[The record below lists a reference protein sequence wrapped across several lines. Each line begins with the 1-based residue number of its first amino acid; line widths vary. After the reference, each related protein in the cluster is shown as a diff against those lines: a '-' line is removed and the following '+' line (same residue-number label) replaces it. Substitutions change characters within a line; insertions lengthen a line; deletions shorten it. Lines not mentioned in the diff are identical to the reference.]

1 MPPLPVLLIMVPSRN
16 VMRLKG
22 TQMKTILANSSALLL
37 ALQVSANPALADT
50 VKLDA
55 LIEQKYSELE
65 RVYRDIHSNPEL
77 GFHETR
83 TAKLL
88 ATELHKLGFEVTAGL
103 GVESALVGVFRN
115 GDGPTIML
123 RTELDALPME
133 EKTGLDYA
141 SRVQVPATQ
150 WPGNTDAAKVFV
162 AHSCGHDIHMA
173 SWLGAAQ
180 LLVDMKDHWRGT
192 LLLVGEPAEEIGG
205 GATAMLKA
213 GLFEKFPKPDFGFA
227 VHVNGEPAGKI
238 TVKDGAFSGNSDT
251 FDLTFKGRGAHGSA
265 PHLSIDPIV
274 LGARFVTDIQAVVSR
289 EKDPREPGVITIG
302 SFQAGTAGNIIPDQA
317 KLKLT
322 MRSTTPETRKLLL
335 EAMHR
340 VAGTT
345 AQSAKAPEPEL
356 LRIGGGAVAGTNSS
370 QLIGDIKPALDRSF
384 ADIVYVPAA
393 VQPTL
398 GVETYPEFIEAG
410 VPSIF
415 YWIGGSSPEQIEE
428 ALHEN
433 RPVASNHSPF
443 FAPAPET
450 SIKTGAKIL
459 AISVLQKAAV
469 D

>member
-1 MPPLPVLLIMVPSRN
+1 MEGN
-16 VMRLKG
+16 
-22 TQMKTILANSSALLL
+22 QMKTLLANTTALMLVLQLSAGT
-37 ALQVSANPALADT
+37 AYAASAR
-50 VKLDA
+50 LDR
-55 LIEQKYSELE
+55 LIDQKYPELE
-65 RVYRDIHSNPEL
+65 KVYKELHANPEL

-83 TAKLL
+83 TAKRL
-88 ATELHKLGFEVTAGL
+88 AAELETLGFDVTVGF
-103 GVESALVGVFRN
+103 GVGTGLVGVFRN

-150 WPGNTDAAKVFV
+150 WPGNADETAKVFV

-180 LLVDMKDHWRGT
+180 LLVEMKDDWHGT

-205 GATAMLKA
+205 GATAMLRA

-227 VHVNGEPAGKI
+227 MHVNGDPAGKI

-251 FDLTFKGRGAHGSA
+251 FDLTFMGRGAHGSA

-289 EKDPREPGVITIG
+289 EKDPREPGVITVG

-335 EAMHR
+335 ESMQR
-340 VAGTT
+340 VAKTT
-345 AQSAKAPEPEL
+345 AQSAMAPEPEL

-370 QLIGDIKPALDRSF
+370 ELIGDVRPALDASF
-384 ADIVYVPAA
+384 DGVVYVPTE

-415 YWIGGSSPEQIEE
+415 YWVGGTSPEQVEK
-428 ALHEN
+428 ASQEN
-433 RPVASNHSPF
+433 RPVPSNHSPF
-443 FAPAPET
+443 FAPAPEV
-450 SIKTGAKIL
+450 SIKTGAKVL
-459 AISVLQKAAV
+459 AISVLEKAGAASWSSTV
-469 D
+469 R

>member
-1 MPPLPVLLIMVPSRN
+1 
-16 VMRLKG
+16 
-22 TQMKTILANSSALLL
+22 MKMILANATALLL
-37 ALQVSANPALADT
+37 ALQFSAGPAFADT
-50 VKLDA
+50 ARLDA
-55 LIEQKYSELE
+55 LIAQKYPELE
-65 RVYRDIHSNPEL
+65 RIYKDVHANPEL

-88 ATELHKLGFEVTAGL
+88 AGELEKLGFEVTVGF
-103 GVESALVGVFRN
+103 GVESGLVGVFKN
-115 GDGPTIML
+115 GDGPTIMF

-150 WPGNTDAAKVFV
+150 WPGNTDGSAKVFV

-180 LLVDMKDHWRGT
+180 LLVEMKDSWRGT

-227 VHVNGEPAGKI
+227 IHVNGEPAGKI

-265 PHLSIDPIV
+265 PHLSIDPVV
-274 LGARFVTDIQAVVSR
+274 LGARFVNDIQAVVSR

-335 EAMHR
+335 EAMRR
-340 VAGTT
+340 VADTT

-370 QLIGDIKPALDRSF
+370 RLIGDIKPVLDGAF
-384 ADIVYVPAA
+384 EDIVYVPAA

-398 GVETYPEFIEAG
+398 GVETYPEFIESG

-415 YWIGGSSPEQIEE
+415 YWVGGNSPEQIEK
-428 ALHEN
+428 AKQEN
-433 RPVASNHSPF
+433 KPVPSNHSPF
-443 FAPAPET
+443 FAPAPEV
-450 SIKTGAKIL
+450 SIKTGAKVL
-459 AISVLQKAAV
+459 AVSVLEKARV

>member
-1 MPPLPVLLIMVPSRN
+1 
-16 VMRLKG
+16 
-22 TQMKTILANSSALLL
+22 MKTLLANTTALMLVLQLSAGT
-37 ALQVSANPALADT
+37 AYAASAR
-50 VKLDA
+50 LDR
-55 LIEQKYSELE
+55 LIDQKYPELE
-65 RVYRDIHSNPEL
+65 KVYKELHANPEL

-83 TAKLL
+83 TAKRL
-88 ATELHKLGFEVTAGL
+88 AAELETLGFDVTVGF
-103 GVESALVGVFRN
+103 GVGTGLVGVFRN

-150 WPGNTDAAKVFV
+150 WPGNADETAKVFV

-180 LLVDMKDHWRGT
+180 LLVEMKDDWHGT

-205 GATAMLKA
+205 GATAMLRA

-227 VHVNGEPAGKI
+227 MHVNGDPAGKI

-251 FDLTFKGRGAHGSA
+251 FDLTFMGRGAHGSA

-289 EKDPREPGVITIG
+289 EKDPREPGVITVG

-335 EAMHR
+335 ESMQR
-340 VAGTT
+340 VAKTT
-345 AQSAKAPEPEL
+345 AQSAMAPEPEL

-370 QLIGDIKPALDRSF
+370 ELIGDVRPALDASF
-384 ADIVYVPAA
+384 DGVVYVPTE

-415 YWIGGSSPEQIEE
+415 YWVGGTSPEQVEK
-428 ALHEN
+428 ASQEN
-433 RPVASNHSPF
+433 RPVPSNHSPF
-443 FAPAPET
+443 FAPAPEV
-450 SIKTGAKIL
+450 SIKTGAKVL
-459 AISVLQKAAV
+459 AISVLEKAGAASWSSTV
-469 D
+469 R

>member
-1 MPPLPVLLIMVPSRN
+1 MEGN
-16 VMRLKG
+16 
-22 TQMKTILANSSALLL
+22 QMKTILANTTALMLVLQLSAGV
-37 ALQVSANPALADT
+37 AYAESARLDT
-50 VKLDA
+50 
-55 LIEQKYSELE
+55 LIEQKYPELE
-65 RVYRDIHSNPEL
+65 KVYKDLHANPEL

-83 TAKLL
+83 TAKRL
-88 ATELHKLGFEVTAGL
+88 AGELEKLGFEVTVGF
-103 GVESALVGVFRN
+103 GVDTGLVGVFRN

-141 SRVQVPATQ
+141 SRVQVAATQ
-150 WPGNTDAAKVFV
+150 WPGNTDETAKVFV
-162 AHSCGHDIHMA
+162 AHSCGHDIHMT

-180 LLVDMKDHWRGT
+180 LLVEMKDDWKGT

-227 VHVNGEPAGKI
+227 MHVNGDPAGKI

-274 LGARFVTDIQAVVSR
+274 LGSRFVTDIQAVVSR

-302 SFQAGTAGNIIPDQA
+302 SFQAGTAGNIIPDRA

-335 EAMHR
+335 EAMQR
-340 VAGTT
+340 VAETT

-370 QLIGDIKPALDRSF
+370 QLIGDIKPALDASF
-384 ADIVYVPAA
+384 DGVVYVPAA

-415 YWIGGSSPEQIEE
+415 YWVGGSSPEQVEK
-428 ALHEN
+428 ASQEN
-433 RPVASNHSPF
+433 RPVPSNHSPF
-443 FAPAPET
+443 FAPAPEI
-450 SIKTGAKIL
+450 SIKTGAKVL
-459 AISVLQKAAV
+459 AISVLEKASV